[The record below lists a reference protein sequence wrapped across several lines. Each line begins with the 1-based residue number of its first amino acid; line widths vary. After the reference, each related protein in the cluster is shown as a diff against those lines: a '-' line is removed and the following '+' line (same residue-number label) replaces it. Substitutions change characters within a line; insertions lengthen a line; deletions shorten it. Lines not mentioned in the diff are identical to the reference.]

1 MARANR
7 HHIPGQVW
15 HITHR
20 CHKKEFLL
28 KFAKDRRCWRSWL
41 FEAKKRF
48 GLRILNYVATSNHI
62 HMLVIDSEPEVI
74 PKSLQLIAGRTAQEF
89 NQRKERKGAFWEDRY
104 HATAVERN
112 EHLIRCL
119 VYIDL
124 NMVRAGV
131 VNHPSEWDMNGFN
144 EIHNP
149 PERKGIIDVA
159 GLRSY
164 CGIPDSEQFSKQY
177 RQWVQDA
184 IDNGSKQRD
193 SCWSESIAV
202 GSVGYVD
209 EIRTRLGLNREGRI
223 IEEQEFGRC
232 VLREKAEPYIALFGP
247 KNVHLSPE
255 NSYYWDNTSV
265 YSVG

>member
-28 KFAKDRRCWRSWL
+28 KFARDRRCWHSWL

-48 GLRILNYVATSNHI
+48 GLRVLNYVVTSNHI
-62 HMLVIDSEPEVI
+62 HLLVVDSGPDVI
-74 PKSLQLIAGRTAQEF
+74 PNSIQLIAGRTAQEF

-112 EHLIRCL
+112 EHQIRCL
-119 VYIDL
+119 VFIDL

-131 VNHPSEWDMNGFN
+131 VKHPSEWEVGGFN
-144 EIHNP
+144 EIQNP
-149 PERKGIIDVA
+149 PARYGVIDRQ
-159 GLRSY
+159 GLHEF
-164 CGIPDSEQFSKQY
+164 CDVPISESFADHH

-184 IDNGSKQRD
+184 LLSG
-193 SCWSESIAV
+193 ESNRESRWTEAIAV
-202 GSVGYVD
+202 GSSSYV
-209 EIRTRLGLNREGRI
+209 ETIKARLGTKAAGRK
-223 IEEQEFGRC
+223 IERQQEHDIC
-232 VLREKAEPYIALFGP
+232 ILREEPVPYNAVFDLENEALR
-247 KNVHLSPE
+247 LE
-255 NSYYWDNTSV
+255 NSYFWE
-265 YSVG
+265 

>member
-7 HHIPGQVW
+7 HHIPGQIW

-28 KFAKDRRCWRSWL
+28 KFAKDRRRWHSWL

-48 GLRILNYVATSNHI
+48 GLRVLNYVVTSNHI
-62 HMLVIDSEPEVI
+62 HLLVVDSGPDVI
-74 PKSLQLIAGRTAQEF
+74 PNSIQLIAGRTAQEF

-131 VNHPSEWDMNGFN
+131 VKHPSEWEVGGYN
-144 EIHNP
+144 EIQDP
-149 PERKGIIDVA
+149 PARYGVIDRQ
-159 GLRSY
+159 GLHEF
-164 CGIPDSEQFSKQY
+164 CGIPERESLAEHH

-184 IDNGSKQRD
+184 LRD
-193 SCWSESIAV
+193 GAGNRESRWTESIAI
-202 GSVGYVD
+202 GSSGYVE
-209 EIRTRLGLNREGRI
+209 EIKGRLGIKAAGRRVEKQNGDVCI
-223 IEEQEFGRC
+223 
-232 VLREKAEPYIALFGP
+232 LREEPAPYGVVFGLENDALRLGNGYFW
-247 KNVHLSPE
+247 E
-255 NSYYWDNTSV
+255 DF
-265 YSVG
+265 